1 MRKSSL
7 RASVPLRAGV
17 KPAKQGRA
25 AQRENREGRP
35 ACSSSRQLTMFRF
48 LRTQKRIEDLEET
61 MERIDSAFKKLQV
74 EWDDTYDKFRHLH
87 MRVSKRMRDAEQS
100 PEGDTT
106 GGKENEQ
113 PGSSSLSP
121 RQIEAQQKILA
132 RRMKFP
138 TQ

>member
-1 MRKSSL
+1 M
-7 RASVPLRAGV
+7 
-17 KPAKQGRA
+17 KPAKQGGLRSARTVKGALHA
-25 AQRENREGRP
+25 ASPGN
-35 ACSSSRQLTMFRF
+35 LTMFRF

-87 MRVSKRMRDAEQS
+87 MRVSKRMRDAEQA

-121 RQIEAQQKILA
+121 RQIEAQQRILA
-132 RRMKFP
+132 RRGMKGLDIP
-138 TQ
+138 RTKGNWEPQ

>member
-1 MRKSSL
+1 M
-7 RASVPLRAGV
+7 
-17 KPAKQGRA
+17 KPAKQGGLRSARTVKGALHA
-25 AQRENREGRP
+25 ASPGN
-35 ACSSSRQLTMFRF
+35 LTMFRF

-61 MERIDSAFKKLQV
+61 MERKKLQV

-87 MRVSKRMRDAEQS
+87 MRVSKRMRDAEQA

-106 GGKENEQ
+106 GGKETEQ

-132 RRMKFP
+132 RRMKLP

>member
-74 EWDDTYDKFRHLH
+74 EWDDRSEEHTSEL
-87 MRVSKRMRDAEQS
+87 QS
-100 PEGDTT
+100 LTNLVCRLLLE
-106 GGKENEQ
+106 K
-113 PGSSSLSP
+113 
-121 RQIEAQQKILA
+121 K
-132 RRMKFP
+132 KKKK
-138 TQ
+138 

>member
-1 MRKSSL
+1 MHRPTA
-7 RASVPLRAGV
+7 AS
-17 KPAKQGRA
+17 
-25 AQRENREGRP
+25 REGTRSARTVKGALHAASP
-35 ACSSSRQLTMFRF
+35 GNLTMFRF

-87 MRVSKRMRDAEQS
+87 MRVSKRMRDAEQA

-106 GGKENEQ
+106 GGKETEQ

-132 RRMKFP
+132 RRMKLP

>member
-1 MRKSSL
+1 M
-7 RASVPLRAGV
+7 
-17 KPAKQGRA
+17 KPAKQGGLRSARTVKGALHA
-25 AQRENREGRP
+25 ASPGN
-35 ACSSSRQLTMFRF
+35 LTMFRF
-48 LRTQKRIEDLEET
+48 LRTQKRLEEIEET
-61 MERIDSAFKKLQV
+61 LSRIESAFKKLQV
-74 EWDDTYDKFRHLH
+74 EWDDTYDKFRHLQW
-87 MRVSKRMRDAEQS
+87 RVTKRVRVLEGVEQA